1 MSRRSRAELGTIGG
15 TAGGGPRTSTSPQIS
30 RRRFLAAS
38 AATLTSAL
46 LPHGVSGS
54 GESPPN
60 DWASH
65 GFGPEQRRHNPSER
79 DITPESVSRLAMRWE
94 FEAGSGITSTPA
106 VVGDRVIVASWDGRA
121 YCLDR
126 RSGRLLWSF
135 DAGQRTYPP
144 DRRLGIFASP
154 AVERSTVHLASDR
167 LIALSLETG
176 RLLRERTIGS
186 PETTLEYFWAAP
198 LVHQGRLYAGV
209 SAGSETRTRGR
220 LVCVDAESGRLRWSF
235 ATVPEEIAG
244 GALIAPPSL
253 DAATRTLY
261 AATGNPFHATGSPD
275 GRDHSS
281 SLVALDA
288 TSGRLRWADQVHP
301 HDERNLDLNCP
312 PMLLSVTAPD
322 RRRDLVVVGG
332 KDGLR
337 AWDRTSR
344 RRLWRVELTPAL
356 PPGGKAALPT
366 TGPEAGPTAAAE
378 DLVFFASNN
387 HADKT
392 CLVAGI
398 EAATGEIRWLHSL
411 PAFQFGPLSVAGGVV
426 FMGLIDGQLRAWRAR
441 DGELVWESPPGPPI
455 AGGPAIARGMVFV
468 GSGAGEFLPGNRLRA
483 FALPA

>member
-1 MSRRSRAELGTIGG
+1 M
-15 TAGGGPRTSTSPQIS
+15 STSPEIS

-46 LPHGVSGS
+46 LPHGLRAS

-65 GFGPEQRRHNPSER
+65 GCGPEQRRHNPSER
-79 DITPESVSRLAMRWE
+79 GITSESVSRLAMQWE
-94 FEAGSGITSTPA
+94 FEAASGITSTPA
-106 VVGDRVIVASWDGRA
+106 VVGDRVIVGSWDGRA

-154 AVERSTVHLASDR
+154 AVERSTVYLASDR

-176 RLLRERTIGS
+176 SLLWERTIGS

-209 SAGSETRTRGR
+209 SAGSESRTRGQ
-220 LVCVDAESGRLRWSF
+220 LVCLDAASGRLRWSF
-235 ATVPEEIAG
+235 ATVPEEVAG
-244 GALIAPPSL
+244 GTVIAPPSL
-253 DAATRTLY
+253 DVATGTLY
-261 AATGNPFHATGSPD
+261 AATGDPFHATGTSLAPLD

-312 PMLLSVTAPD
+312 PMLLSVTPAD
-322 RRRDLVVVGG
+322 RRRDLVIVGG

-356 PPGGKAALPT
+356 PPGGKEALPT

-378 DLVFFASNN
+378 GLVFFASNN

-398 EAATGEIRWLHSL
+398 EAATGEIVWLHSL
-411 PAFQFGPLSVAGGVV
+411 PAFQFGPLSAAGGVV
-426 FMGLIDGQLRAWRAR
+426 FIGLIDGKLRAWRAR
-441 DGELVWESPPGPPI
+441 DGELVWESPPGSPI

-468 GSGAGEFLPGNRLRA
+468 GSGAGAFLPGNRLRA
-483 FALPA
+483 FALPGC

>member
-1 MSRRSRAELGTIGG
+1 M
-15 TAGGGPRTSTSPQIS
+15 RTSLGLS

-46 LPHGVSGS
+46 LAPRLRAR

-65 GFGPEQRRHNPSER
+65 GFGPEQRRHNPAER
-79 DITPESVSRLAMRWE
+79 AITPESVSRLAVQWE
-94 FEAGSGITSTPA
+94 FEAASGITSTPA
-106 VVGDRVIVASWDGRA
+106 VVGDRVIVGSWDGRA

-135 DAGQRTYPP
+135 EAGQRTYPP

-167 LIALSLETG
+167 LIALSLESG
-176 RLLRERTIGS
+176 SLLWERAIGS

-244 GALIAPPSL
+244 GALIAPPAL
-253 DAATRTLY
+253 DVATRTLY
-261 AATGNPFHATGSPD
+261 AATGNPFHATGRLHAPAD

-301 HDERNLDLNCP
+301 HDDRNLDLNCP
-312 PMLLSVTAPD
+312 PMLLSVTAAD
-322 RRRDLVVVGG
+322 RRRDLVIVGG

-356 PPGGKAALPT
+356 PAGGKEALPS

-378 DLVFFASNN
+378 GLVFFASNN

-426 FMGLIDGQLRAWRAR
+426 FIGLIDGKLRAWRAR
-441 DGELVWESPPGPPI
+441 DGEPVWESPPGPPI

>member
-1 MSRRSRAELGTIGG
+1 M
-15 TAGGGPRTSTSPQIS
+15 STSPEIS

-46 LPHGVSGS
+46 LPHRVRGS

-65 GFGPEQRRHNPSER
+65 GFGPEQRRHNPSEM
-79 DITPESVSRLAMRWE
+79 DITPESVSRLALRWE
-94 FEAGSGITSTPA
+94 FEAASGITATPA
-106 VVGDRVIVASWDGRA
+106 VVGDRVIVGSWDGRA

-135 DAGQRTYPP
+135 EAGQRTYPP

-176 RLLRERTIGS
+176 NLLWERTIGS

-220 LVCVDAESGRLRWSF
+220 VVCVDAESGRLRWSF
-235 ATVPEEIAG
+235 ATVPEELAG
-244 GALIAPPSL
+244 GGLIAPPSL
-253 DAATRTLY
+253 DVTTRTLY
-261 AATGNPFHATGSPD
+261 AATGNPFHPTPGSD
-275 GRDHSS
+275 GGDHTS

-301 HDERNLDLNCP
+301 HDGRNFDLNCP
-312 PMLLSVTAPD
+312 PMLLRVTAPD
-322 RRRDLVVVGG
+322 RRRELVIVGG

-344 RRLWRVELTPAL
+344 RRLWRVELAPAL
-356 PPGGKAALPT
+356 PPGGKEALPT

-392 CLVAGI
+392 CIVAGI
-398 EAATGEIRWLHSL
+398 EAATGDIRWLHSL

-426 FMGLIDGQLRAWRAR
+426 FLGLTDGKLRAWSAAE
-441 DGELVWESPPGPPI
+441 GELLWESPAGPAI
-455 AGGPAIARGMVFV
+455 AGGPAIAHGMVFV
-468 GSGAGEFLPGNRLRA
+468 GTGAGQFLPGRKLLA
-483 FALPA
+483 FALASRPASG

>member
-1 MSRRSRAELGTIGG
+1 MRTYRA
-15 TAGGGPRTSTSPQIS
+15 IS

-46 LPHGVSGS
+46 LARRLRASGAS
-54 GESPPN
+54 RPN

-65 GFGPEQRRHNPSER
+65 GFGPEQRRHNPAER
-79 DITPESVSRLAMRWE
+79 EITPESVARLALQWE

-106 VVGDRVIVASWDGRA
+106 VVGDRVIVGSWDGRA

-126 RSGRLLWSF
+126 GSGRLLWRF
-135 DAGQRTYPP
+135 EAGQRTYPP

-154 AVERSTVHLASDR
+154 AVEGSTVHLASDR

-176 RLLRERTIGS
+176 TLLWERTIGS

-220 LVCVDAESGRLRWSF
+220 VVCVDAGSGRLRWSF
-235 ATVPEEIAG
+235 ATVPAAVAG
-244 GALIAPPSL
+244 GALVAPPSL
-253 DAATRTLY
+253 DAATGTLY
-261 AATGNPFHATGSPD
+261 AATGNPFHATGSFHPPPD
-275 GRDHSS
+275 GRDHSA
-281 SLVALDA
+281 SLIALDA

-301 HDERNLDLNCP
+301 HDDRNFDLNCP
-312 PMLLSVTAPD
+312 PMLLSAA
-322 RRRDLVVVGG
+322 RRDLVVVGG

-337 AWDRTSR
+337 AWDRTRR

-356 PPGGKAALPT
+356 PPGGKEALPT

-398 EAATGEIRWLHSL
+398 EAATGDIRWLHSL

-426 FMGLIDGQLRAWRAR
+426 FLGLIDGKLRAWRAR
-441 DGELVWESPPGPPI
+441 DGELLWESSPGPPI
-455 AGGPAIARGMVFV
+455 AAGPAIARGMVFV